1 MRNCEWLLSHFLLH
15 IMFLLYFYGFLVM
28 NINNG
33 VINLNSLCN
42 NDTRF
47 YIVFTIFIYL
57 FAGHSSTFHKIP
69 EYK

>member
-1 MRNCEWLLSHFLLH
+1 
-15 IMFLLYFYGFLVM
+15 M

-33 VINLNSLCN
+33 VINLNSPRN

-57 FAGHSSTFHKIP
+57 FAGHSSTFHKKFQNTNNITNILNF
-69 EYK
+69 YFLHLH